1 MVILESRRQEIV
13 ELVNR
18 EGEINFSSLK
28 QHFPDVSDVT
38 LRKDLKYL
46 DSTMQIVRIH
56 GGAKSLP
63 TAIGAVDNFYTR
75 STKQI
80 EEKKLI
86 AAKAVGLLRPNIALF
101 VGAGSTCAEL
111 CKILPDIHL
120 QVFTDGLA
128 TALELSKLPNVE
140 VTILGGEVNT
150 NDVRSSG
157 PKVFDELS
165 HLHFD
170 FAFLGTDGYRTDY
183 GFVCCSAHSA
193 ALFQTLARCS
203 DKLVVLMDH
212 SKVNAARAAR
222 NIAASQ
228 VDIVVSD
235 GKLDAFVLKA
245 LSQAG
250 VTVL

>member
-1 MVILESRRQEIV
+1 MITLENRRQEIV

-18 EGEINFSSLK
+18 EGEINFSTLK
-28 QHFPDVSDVT
+28 KHFPNVSDVT

-86 AAKAVGLLRPNIALF
+86 AEKAVKLLRPNHSLF

-111 CKILPDIHL
+111 CKILPDMPL

-128 TALELSKLPNVE
+128 TALELSKLPHVE

-157 PKVFDELS
+157 PKVFDELN

-170 FAFLGTDGYRTDY
+170 FAFLGTDGYRADY

-222 NIAASQ
+222 NISASQ
-228 VDIVVSD
+228 VDIIVSD
-235 GKLDAFVLKA
+235 GKLDSSVLKG